1 MPTRR
6 TIIGMLAA
14 CALIGVLISAPRLSA
29 AQNPTRTPLP
39 SLTPSDTPSLSL
51 PTGAAV
57 TVAPPVST
65 PTPAVSPTSPLLVV
79 TATATPPSGSPAPR
93 TAPGNAP
100 PIQFDLPAGWQFA
113 YRVVPVRV
121 ALESYAMNVAIYR
134 GPLPNS
140 IGTVIIL
147 WGFPSL
153 APPPTFP
160 PAPGTPTAIPQPGG
174 DFVSRMLWADG
185 LRLLQGTVLDI
196 TCNVGTAGE
205 QAFTIGGIPAVGTY
219 FNVTGCQGEPD
230 TAGWFAGVNQYGRN
244 FLFYAYIEP
253 IESYNSARPDMQR
266 LLDTIRFTAPTT
278 PTP

>member
-1 MPTRR
+1 MLTRR
-6 TIIGMLAA
+6 TVPALLAA
-14 CALIGVLISAPRLSA
+14 CALIGAFISAPHLSA

-39 SLTPSDTPSLSL
+39 SLTPSDTPSLGL

-65 PTPAVSPTSPLLVV
+65 PGPAASPTSPLLAV
-79 TATATPPSGSPAPR
+79 TATATPPISPVPR
-93 TAPGNAP
+93 TAPGNPP

-121 ALESYAMNVAIYR
+121 ALESYAMNVAVYR

-140 IGTVIIL
+140 IGTVIVL

-160 PAPGTPTAIPQPGG
+160 PAPGTPTAMPRPGG

-205 QAFTIGGIPAVGTY
+205 QAFTVGGVPAVGTY

-253 IESYNSARPDMQR
+253 IEAYNSARPDLQR
-266 LLDTIRFTAPTT
+266 LLDTVRFIAPTT